1 MNNSTHYSNYTMV
14 PIVLGENT
22 TNNQTITIIY
32 LSIQLMALSLQLAVQ
47 YTIQKARLTDNQY
60 QLVLLL
66 SMIESTYLV
75 TVIIFSVF
83 LLAGNDRHPYHNKH
97 FLKFMTFLAYTW
109 KSLSVII
116 NVLISVDR
124 WIAVKYCLRYQA
136 LVTKKKLGG
145 AFLSVALVNAIIL
158 LCMFY
163 IGETTNTIVSHKG
176 IFTSRVIMAYAASL
190 RMIACHIM
198 IILGKKTIR
207 YRNESEERIRKMN
220 NLHGSQAEQLDL
232 LTVLRRGTGCPR
244 NKLRSLN

>member
-97 FLKFMTFLAYTW
+97 FLKVFQSHTQISLHSNVYIRWLKNPTFILN
-109 KSLSVII
+109 LSII
-116 NVLISVDR
+116 NLFV
-124 WIAVKYCLRYQA
+124 
-136 LVTKKKLGG
+136 
-145 AFLSVALVNAIIL
+145 VNKSTA
-158 LCMFY
+158 
-163 IGETTNTIVSHKG
+163 
-176 IFTSRVIMAYAASL
+176 
-190 RMIACHIM
+190 
-198 IILGKKTIR
+198 
-207 YRNESEERIRKMN
+207 
-220 NLHGSQAEQLDL
+220 
-232 LTVLRRGTGCPR
+232 
-244 NKLRSLN
+244 RSSF